1 MGVGP
6 RGESRFSIIV
16 RKSILLSQVLY
27 SNNVVFDEEP
37 GGGEEIAKLKKNGK
51 CPAGMPGGW

>member
-6 RGESRFSIIV
+6 RGESRFAIIV
-16 RKSILLSQVLY
+16 RKSILFPQVLSVY

-37 GGGEEIAKLKKNGK
+37 GGGE
-51 CPAGMPGGW
+51 

>member
-6 RGESRFSIIV
+6 RRESRFAIIV
-16 RKSILLSQVLY
+16 RKSILFSLVLY

-37 GGGEEIAKLKKNGK
+37 GGGE
-51 CPAGMPGGW
+51 